1 MSAIGGLSDPTAPV
15 MADFH
20 RSKRSVYRLMRQ
32 LERQGRAAMRGD
44 AIGR

>member
-1 MSAIGGLSDPTAPV
+1 

-20 RSKRSVYRLMRQ
+20 RSKRDVYRLMRQ
-32 LERQGRAAMRGD
+32 LERQGRVAMRGD